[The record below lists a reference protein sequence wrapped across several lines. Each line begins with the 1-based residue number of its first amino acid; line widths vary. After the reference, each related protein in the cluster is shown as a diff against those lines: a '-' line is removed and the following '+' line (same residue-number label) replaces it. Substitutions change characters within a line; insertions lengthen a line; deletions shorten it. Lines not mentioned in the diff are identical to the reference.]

1 MMSAA
6 KRPSLI
12 AQIIGLTLAF
22 AGAGLVLS
30 AVVEIVYGTTSDW
43 QVLGLAGLV
52 SLAVGYGLRT
62 LTSVPDRILRLDVF
76 ASVTSSWLAMAVVGA
91 VPYLATGAIT
101 GLDRA
106 MFESVS
112 GFTTTGATVLG
123 AATDPTVFD
132 ASVGLLFWRSVTQW
146 LGGMG
151 VIVLVV
157 AVLPSVGS
165 WGMGLLEAE
174 APGPTGERLTPR
186 VTHTAQHLWAFYLG
200 FTVLTMLGYLVAGM
214 NLYDAASHSLTTVST
229 GGFSRYT
236 LSIAHFESAAIEW
249 VAIAAMFVAGSSF
262 TLLYR
267 LVRGKPGP
275 LLRSVEFRLYVT
287 VLAVATGLTW
297 FSSGE
302 PISGTGLR
310 NSLFTVTS
318 VVSTTGYGTADF
330 VGAWKPPAQAVLLI
344 LMPVGAMAGSTAGG
358 VKLVRVLA
366 VASLAHRETLAQL
379 HQKLIRPVRV
389 GRSLIDERIV
399 ARVVGFLVLV
409 LAAFG
414 GGGLLIALTGED
426 VITAFS
432 ASATTL
438 GNVGPGLGDVGPRSD
453 FAGLSVFARLV
464 CIVNML
470 LGRLEIY
477 PVLLALVKLPIPRA
491 RPLLARIFR
500 RRGATLTGLKER
512 VRDGVDAR
520 AELGLLG

>member
-1 MMSAA
+1 MML
-6 KRPSLI
+6 KRPRPSLI
-12 AQIIGLTLAF
+12 AQVIGLTLAF
-22 AGAGLVLS
+22 CGAGMALS
-30 AVVEIVYGTTSDW
+30 ALVEVVYGDTSDW
-43 QVLGLAGLV
+43 QILGLVGVATA
-52 SLAVGYGLRT
+52 AVGYGLRT
-62 LTSVPDRILRLDVF
+62 LTEVPDRILRLDVF
-76 ASVTSSWLAMAVVGA
+76 ASVTSAWLAMGAVGA
-91 VPYLATGAIT
+91 IPYLLTGTIT
-101 GLDRA
+101 GLDTA
-106 MFESVS
+106 LFETIS
-112 GFTTTGATVLG
+112 GFTTTGATVLP
-123 AATDPTVFD
+123 AAADPAVFD

-200 FTVLTMLGYLVAGM
+200 FTVLTLIGYLIAGM
-214 NLYDAASHSLTTVST
+214 NLYDASSHALTTVST

-236 LSIAHFESAAIEW
+236 LSIAHFESAAVEW

-267 LVRGKPGP
+267 LIRGKPGP
-275 LLRSVEFRLYVT
+275 LLRSIEFRLYVAVVSLAT
-287 VLAVATGLTW
+287 VLVFMSAGAEHRTGV
-297 FSSGE
+297 GV
-302 PISGTGLR
+302 R
-310 NSLFTVTS
+310 NALFTVTS

-330 VGAWKPPAQAVLLI
+330 VGEWMPAAQAVLLI

-366 VASLAHRETLAQL
+366 VASLAHRESLAQL
-379 HQKLIRPVRV
+379 HPQLVRPVRV
-389 GRSLIDERIV
+389 GSGLIDDRV
-399 ARVVGFLVLV
+399 VDRVVGFLILV

-414 GGGLLIALTGED
+414 GGGLLIALTGVD
-426 VITAFS
+426 IVTAFS

-464 CIVNML
+464 CMGNML

-477 PVLLALVKLPIPRA
+477 PILLALVKLPIPRL
-491 RPLLARIFR
+491 RPALARIFR
-500 RRGATLTGLKER
+500 RQSDLR
-512 VRDGVDAR
+512 
-520 AELGLLG
+520 LGS

>member
-1 MMSAA
+1 MMKSPE
-6 KRPSLI
+6 RSSLV

-22 AGAGLVLS
+22 AGAGLLLS
-30 AVVEIVYGTTSDW
+30 ALVEIVYGDTGDW
-43 QVLGLAGLV
+43 RILGVLGIASLV
-52 SLAVGYGLRT
+52 IGYGLRWF
-62 LTSVPDRILRLDVF
+62 TSVPDRILRLDVF
-76 ASVTSSWLAMAVVGA
+76 VSVTSSWLAMAVVGA
-91 VPYLATGAIT
+91 LPYLATGAIT
-101 GLDRA
+101 DLDMA
-106 MFESVS
+106 LFESVS
-112 GFTTTGATVLG
+112 GFTTTGATVLQSG
-123 AATDPTVFD
+123 SDPSVFD

-200 FTVLTMLGYLVAGM
+200 FTVLTMVGYLAAGM

-236 LSIAHFESAAIEW
+236 LSIAHFESTAVEW

-275 LLRSVEFRLYVT
+275 LIRSVEFRLYVAL
-287 VLAVATGLTW
+287 LAVATGMTW

-302 PISGTGLR
+302 PFAVTGLR
-310 NSLFTVTS
+310 NSLFTITS

-330 VGAWKPPAQAVLLI
+330 VGAWEPQAQAVVLI
-344 LMPVGAMAGSTAGG
+344 LMPIGAMAGSTAGG

-389 GRSLIDERIV
+389 GRSLIDDRV
-399 ARVVGFLVLV
+399 VNRVVGFLVLV

-453 FAGLSVFARLV
+453 FAGLTVFARLV

-477 PVLLALVKLPIPRA
+477 PVLLALVKLPVPRA
-491 RPLLARIFR
+491 RPMMARTFR
-500 RRGATLTGLKER
+500 RRNSVYVE
-512 VRDGVDAR
+512 V
-520 AELGLLG
+520 

>member
-1 MMSAA
+1 MRTGNR
-6 KRPSLI
+6 RPSI
-12 AQIIGLTLAF
+12 VAQIIGLTLAF
-22 AGAGLVLS
+22 AGAGLALS
-30 AVVEIVYGTTSDW
+30 AVVEIVYGDTGDW
-43 QVLGLAGLV
+43 RVLGL
-52 SLAVGYGLRT
+52 LAVLTSTAGYGLRV
-62 LTSVPDRILRLDVF
+62 LTSIPDRILRLDVF
-76 ASVTSSWLAMAVVGA
+76 VSVTSSWLTMAVVGA
-91 VPYLATGAIT
+91 LPYLATGTIT
-101 GLDRA
+101 ELDMA
-106 MFESVS
+106 MFESVA
-112 GFTTTGATVLG
+112 GFTTTGSTVLQSG
-123 AATDPTVFD
+123 SDPTVFD

-186 VTHTAQHLWAFYLG
+186 VTHTAQHLWAFYVG
-200 FTVLTMLGYLVAGM
+200 FTVLTIVGYLATGM
-214 NLYDAASHSLTTVST
+214 NLYDAASHSFTTVST

-236 LSIAHFESAAIEW
+236 LSIAHFESAATEW
-249 VAIAAMFVAGSSF
+249 VAIAAMLVAGSSF

-275 LLRSVEFRLYVT
+275 LLRSVEFRLYLALV
-287 VLAVATGLTW
+287 AVATGLVW

-302 PISGTGLR
+302 SFDVTGLR
-310 NSLFTVTS
+310 NSLFAVTS
-318 VVSTTGYGTADF
+318 IISTTGYGTADF
-330 VGAWKPPAQAVLLI
+330 GGVWEPPAQAVLLI
-344 LMPVGAMAGSTAGG
+344 LMPIGAMAGSTAGG

-389 GRSLIDERIV
+389 GQTLIDDRV
-399 ARVVGFLVLV
+399 VNRVVGFLVLV

-426 VITAFS
+426 IVTAFS

-438 GNVGPGLGDVGPRSD
+438 GNVGPGLGDIGPRSD
-453 FAGLSVFARLV
+453 FAGLTVFARLV
-464 CIVNML
+464 CIGNML

-477 PVLLALVKLPIPRA
+477 PVLLALVKLPVPRA
-491 RPLLARIFR
+491 RPALARTFR
-500 RRGATLTGLKER
+500 RRTNY
-512 VRDGVDAR
+512 VDA
-520 AELGLLG
+520 

>member
-1 MMSAA
+1 MTVRS
-6 KRPSLI
+6 RPSLI
-12 AQIIGLTLAF
+12 AQVIGLTLAF
-22 AGAGLVLS
+22 CGAGMTLS
-30 AVVEIVYGTTSDW
+30 ALVEVAYGDTGDW
-43 QVLGLAGLV
+43 RILGISGLATA
-52 SLAVGYGLRT
+52 AVGYGLRT

-76 ASVTSSWLAMAVVGA
+76 VSVTSAWLAMAVVGA
-91 VPYLATGAIT
+91 IPYVLTGSIT
-101 GLDRA
+101 DLDRA

-112 GFTTTGATVLG
+112 GFTTTGATVLRSG
-123 AATDPTVFD
+123 TDPTVFD

-186 VTHTAQHLWAFYLG
+186 VTHTAQHLWAFYVG
-200 FTVLTMLGYLVAGM
+200 FTVLTLAGYLAAGM
-214 NLYDAASHSLTTVST
+214 GLYDAASHALTTVST

-236 LSIAHFESAAIEW
+236 MSIAHFESAAVEL
-249 VAIAAMFVAGSSF
+249 VATAAMFIAGSSF

-275 LLRSVEFRLYVT
+275 LIRSVEFRLYVT
-287 VLAVATGLTW
+287 VVALATLLVFFAAGPEHRTGEG
-297 FSSGE
+297 F
-302 PISGTGLR
+302 R
-310 NSLFTVTS
+310 NALFTVAS

-330 VGAWKPPAQAVLLI
+330 VGEWAPSAQAVLLI

-379 HQKLIRPVRV
+379 HPRLIRPVRV
-389 GRSLIDERIV
+389 GAGLIDERIV
-399 ARVVGFLVLV
+399 DRVVGFLILV

-414 GGGLLIALTGED
+414 GGGLLIALTGVD
-426 VITAFS
+426 IVTAFS

-453 FAGLSVFARLV
+453 FADLTLFAKLV
-464 CIVNML
+464 CMANML

-477 PVLLALVKLPIPRA
+477 PILLALVKLPIPRL
-491 RPLLARIFR
+491 RPALARVFR
-500 RRGATLTGLKER
+500 HST
-512 VRDGVDAR
+512 DFQ
-520 AELGLLG
+520 LGS

>member
-1 MMSAA
+1 MVGTRS
-6 KRPSLI
+6 SLV
-12 AQIIGLTLAF
+12 AQIVGLTLAF
-22 AGAGLVLS
+22 CGAGMTLS
-30 AVVEIVYGTTSDW
+30 ALVEVVYGDTGDW
-43 QVLGLAGLV
+43 KVLGLVGLA
-52 SLAVGYGLRT
+52 SAAVGYGSRA

-76 ASVTSSWLAMAVVGA
+76 VSVTSAWIAMAVVGA
-91 VPYLATGAIT
+91 IPYLLTGAIT
-101 GLDRA
+101 DLDRA

-112 GFTTTGATVLG
+112 GFTTTGATVIQAG
-123 AATDPTVFD
+123 SDPTVFD
-132 ASVGLLFWRSVTQW
+132 VSVGLLFWRSVTQW

-186 VTHTAQHLWAFYLG
+186 VTHTAQHLWAFYIG
-200 FTVLTMLGYLVAGM
+200 FTVLTFLGYLLAGM
-214 NLYDAASHSLTTVST
+214 NLYDASSHALTTVST

-236 LSIAHFESAAIEW
+236 LSIAHFDSAAVEW

-275 LLRSVEFRLYVT
+275 LLRSVEFRLYVA
-287 VLAVATGLTW
+287 VVAVATMLVFLAAGAEHRTAV
-297 FSSGE
+297 
-302 PISGTGLR
+302 GLR
-310 NSLFTVTS
+310 NALFTVTS

-330 VGAWKPPAQAVLLI
+330 VGEWAPSAQAVLLI

-379 HQKLIRPVRV
+379 HPQLVRPVRV
-389 GRSLIDERIV
+389 GASLIDDRV
-399 ARVVGFLVLV
+399 VDRVVGFLILV

-414 GGGLLIALTGED
+414 GGGLLIALTGVD
-426 VITAFS
+426 IVTAFS

-453 FAGLSVFARLV
+453 FAGLSVLARLV
-464 CIVNML
+464 CIANML

-477 PVLLALVKLPIPRA
+477 PILLALVKLPVPRL
-491 RPLLARIFR
+491 RPALARMFR
-500 RRGATLTGLKER
+500 HSSDLQ
-512 VRDGVDAR
+512 
-520 AELGLLG
+520 LGS

>member
-1 MMSAA
+1 MMNGAQ
-6 KRPSLI
+6 RPSLI
-12 AQIIGLTLAF
+12 AQVIGLTLSF

-30 AVVEIVYGTTSDW
+30 AMVEIAYGDTGDW
-43 QVLGLAGLV
+43 RVLGILGLV
-52 SLAVGYGLRT
+52 TSVIGYGLRAF
-62 LTSVPDRILRLDVF
+62 TSIPDRILRLDVF
-76 ASVTSSWLAMAVVGA
+76 VSVTASWVSMAIVGSL
-91 VPYLATGAIT
+91 PFLATGTIT
-101 GLDRA
+101 DLDMA

-112 GFTTTGATVLG
+112 GFTTTGATVLRAG
-123 AATDPTVFD
+123 SDPTVFD

-186 VTHTAQHLWAFYLG
+186 VTHTAQHLWAFYVG
-200 FTVLTMLGYLVAGM
+200 FTVLTIVGYLAAGM

-236 LSIAHFESAAIEW
+236 LSIGHFESAAVEW

-267 LVRGKPGP
+267 LVRGRPGP
-275 LLRSVEFRLYVT
+275 LLRSVEFRLYVA
-287 VLAVATGLTW
+287 LIIVATGLTW
-297 FSSGE
+297 YSSGE
-302 PISGTGLR
+302 PGTLTGLR
-310 NSLFTVTS
+310 NSVFTVMA
-318 VVSTTGYGTADF
+318 VVTTTGYGTADF
-330 VGAWKPPAQAVLLI
+330 VGAWNPPAQAVLLI
-344 LMPVGAMAGSTAGG
+344 LMPIGAMAGSTAGG

-379 HQKLIRPVRV
+379 HQKLVRPVRV
-389 GRSLIDERIV
+389 GQSLIDDRV
-399 ARVVGFLVLV
+399 VDRVVGFLVLV

-426 VITAFS
+426 VVTAFS

-438 GNVGPGLGDVGPRSD
+438 GNVGPGLGDVGPRHD
-453 FAGLSVFARLV
+453 FAGLTVFARLV
-464 CIVNML
+464 CIANML

-477 PVLLALVKLPIPRA
+477 PVLLALVKLRIPRA
-491 RPLLARIFR
+491 RPLLARTFR
-500 RRGATLTGLKER
+500 RRQSIY
-512 VRDGVDAR
+512 VDA
-520 AELGLLG
+520 

>member
-1 MMSAA
+1 MIRGG

-22 AGAGLVLS
+22 CGAGLFLS
-30 AVVEIVYGTTSDW
+30 AFVEIVYGDSGDW
-43 QVLGLAGLV
+43 RILGLLGLIT
-52 SLAVGYGLRT
+52 SACGYVLRF

-76 ASVTSSWLAMAVVGA
+76 VSVTSSWLAMAVVGA
-91 VPYLATGAIT
+91 LPYLATGDMT
-101 GLDRA
+101 GLDMA
-106 MFESVS
+106 LFESVS
-112 GFTTTGATVLG
+112 GFTTTGATVLQAGPDG
-123 AATDPTVFD
+123 ADPTVFN

-174 APGPTGERLTPR
+174 SPGPTGERLTPR
-186 VTHTAQHLWAFYLG
+186 VTHTAQHLWAFYIG
-200 FTVLTMLGYLVAGM
+200 FTVLTIVGYLAAGM
-214 NLYDAASHSLTTVST
+214 NLYDAASHSFTTVST

-262 TLLYR
+262 SLLYR

-275 LLRSVEFRLYVT
+275 LMRSVEFRLYLAV
-287 VLAVATGLTW
+287 VAVATGLTW

-302 PISGTGLR
+302 SLSVTGVR

-389 GRSLIDERIV
+389 GHTLIDDRV
-399 ARVVGFLVLV
+399 VNRVVGFLVLV

-426 VITAFS
+426 VVTAFS
-432 ASATTL
+432 ASATTF

-453 FAGLSVFARLV
+453 FAGLAVFARLV
-464 CIVNML
+464 CIANML

-477 PVLLALVKLPIPRA
+477 PVLLALVKLPIPRV
-491 RPLLARIFR
+491 RPLLARTFR
-500 RRGATLTGLKER
+500 QRQA
-512 VRDGVDAR
+512 AY
-520 AELGLLG
+520 AEV

>member
-1 MMSAA
+1 MASRS
-6 KRPSLI
+6 RPSLV
-12 AQIIGLTLAF
+12 AQIVGLTLAF
-22 AGAGLVLS
+22 CGAGMTLS
-30 AVVEIVYGTTSDW
+30 ALVEVIYGDTSDW
-43 QVLGLAGLV
+43 QVLGLAGLI
-52 SLAVGYGLRT
+52 SAALGYAMRT

-76 ASVTSSWLAMAVVGA
+76 VSVTSAWLAMAAVGA
-91 VPYLATGAIT
+91 IPFLLTGTIT
-101 GLDRA
+101 SLDMA
-106 MFESVS
+106 VFESVS
-112 GFTTTGATVLG
+112 GFTTTGATVLRSG
-123 AATDPTVFD
+123 SDPTVFD

-200 FTVLTMLGYLVAGM
+200 FTVLTFLGYLIAGM
-214 NLYDAASHSLTTVST
+214 NVYDAASHALTTVST

-236 LSIAHFESAAIEW
+236 LSMAHFESAAVEW
-249 VAIAAMFVAGSSF
+249 VAIMAMFIAGSSF

-275 LLRSVEFRLYVT
+275 LLRSVEFRLYV
-287 VLAVATGLTW
+287 AVVAAATTIVF
-297 FSSGE
+297 FSAGAEHLSSVGF
-302 PISGTGLR
+302 R
-310 NSLFTVTS
+310 NSLFTVLA

-330 VGAWKPPAQAVLLI
+330 VGEWAPAAQSVLLI

-379 HQKLIRPVRV
+379 HPQLVRPVRV
-389 GRSLIDERIV
+389 GTTLIDDRV
-399 ARVVGFLVLV
+399 VNRVVGFLILV

-426 VITAFS
+426 IVTAFS

-453 FAGLSVFARLV
+453 FAGLTVFARLV
-464 CIVNML
+464 CVANML

-477 PVLLALVKLPIPRA
+477 PILLALVKLPVPGL
-491 RPLLARIFR
+491 RPALSRVFR
-500 RRGATLTGLKER
+500 HSSDLH
-512 VRDGVDAR
+512 
-520 AELGLLG
+520 LGSRSGTAPSR

>member
-1 MMSAA
+1 MM
-6 KRPSLI
+6 RPTRLPSLV

-22 AGAGLVLS
+22 CGAGLLLS
-30 AVVEIVYGTTSDW
+30 ALVEIVYGDTGDW
-43 QVLGLAGLV
+43 RSLGVLGLV
-52 SLAVGYGLRT
+52 SLLVGYVMRSV
-62 LTSVPDRILRLDVF
+62 TSVPDRILRLDVF
-76 ASVTSSWLAMAVVGA
+76 VSVTSSWLAMAAVGA
-91 VPYLATGAIT
+91 LPYVATGTIT
-101 GLDRA
+101 GVDLA
-106 MFESVS
+106 LFESVS
-112 GFTTTGATVLG
+112 GFTTTGATVLQAG
-123 AATDPTVFD
+123 DEPIVFD

-186 VTHTAQHLWAFYLG
+186 VTRTAQHLWAFYVG
-200 FTVLTMLGYLVAGM
+200 FTVLTMIGYMAAGM
-214 NLYDAASHSLTTVST
+214 SLYDAASHSLTTVST

-236 LSIAHFESAAIEW
+236 LSIAHFESSAVEW

-275 LLRSVEFRLYVT
+275 LLRSVEFRLYVA
-287 VLAVATGLTW
+287 VVAVAVSLTW
-297 FSSGE
+297 FASGE
-302 PISGTGLR
+302 PATVSGLR

-318 VVSTTGYGTADF
+318 IVSTTGYGTADF
-330 VGAWKPPAQAVLLI
+330 VGAWEPPAQAVLLI
-344 LMPVGAMAGSTAGG
+344 LMPIGAMAGSTAGG

-379 HQKLIRPVRV
+379 HQHLIRPVRV
-389 GRSLIDERIV
+389 GRSLIADRV
-399 ARVVGFLVLV
+399 VDRVVGFLVLV

-414 GGGLLIALTGED
+414 GSGLLIALTGED
-426 VITAFS
+426 VVTAFS
-432 ASATTL
+432 AAATTL

-453 FAGLSVFARLV
+453 FAGLTWFARLV
-464 CIVNML
+464 CMVNML

-491 RPLLARIFR
+491 RPLLARTFR
-500 RRGATLTGLKER
+500 N
-512 VRDGVDAR
+512 RDSIYR
-520 AELGLLG
+520 P

>member
-1 MMSAA
+1 MRNGTKPS
-6 KRPSLI
+6 SLI

-22 AGAGLVLS
+22 AGAGLILS
-30 AVVEIVYGTTSDW
+30 ALVELVYGDTGEW
-43 QVLGLAGLV
+43 RVLGLLGLV
-52 SLAVGYGLRT
+52 TSLIGYGLRAFT
-62 LTSVPDRILRLDVF
+62 EIPDRILRLDVF
-76 ASVTSSWLAMAVVGA
+76 VSVTASWLSMALVGML
-91 VPYLATGAIT
+91 PFLATGTIT
-101 GLDRA
+101 DLDMA
-106 MFESVS
+106 LFESVS
-112 GFTTTGATVLG
+112 GFTTTGATVLQAG
-123 AATDPTVFD
+123 SDPTVFD

-186 VTHTAQHLWAFYLG
+186 VTHTAQHLWAFYAG
-200 FTVLTMLGYLVAGM
+200 FTVLTIVGYLAAGM
-214 NLYDAASHSLTTVST
+214 NLYDAASHSFTTVST

-236 LSIAHFESAAIEW
+236 LSIAHFESAAVEW

-275 LLRSVEFRLYVT
+275 LIRSVEFRLYV
-287 VLAVATGLTW
+287 VLVIVATCLTW
-297 FSSGE
+297 YSSGE
-302 PISGTGLR
+302 PGTVTGLR
-310 NSLFTVTS
+310 NSLFTVMA
-318 VVSTTGYGTADF
+318 VVTTTGYGTADF
-330 VGAWKPPAQAVLLI
+330 VGDWQPPAQAVLLI
-344 LMPVGAMAGSTAGG
+344 LMPIGAMAGSTAGG

-389 GRSLIDERIV
+389 GRTLIDERV
-399 ARVVGFLVLV
+399 VHRVVGFLVLV

-414 GGGLLIALTGED
+414 GAGLLIALTGED
-426 VITAFS
+426 VVTAFS

-453 FAGLSVFARLV
+453 FAGLTIFARLV
-464 CIVNML
+464 CIGNML

-491 RPLLARIFR
+491 RPLLARTFR
-500 RRGATLTGLKER
+500 RHESIY
-512 VRDGVDAR
+512 VDA
-520 AELGLLG
+520 

>member
-1 MMSAA
+1 M
-6 KRPSLI
+6 KNGIRRPSLI

-22 AGAGLVLS
+22 SGAGLALS
-30 AVVEIVYGTTSDW
+30 ALVEIVYGNSGDW
-43 QVLGLAGLV
+43 RILGLLGLV
-52 SLAVGYGLRT
+52 TSAVGYALRIF
-62 LTSVPDRILRLDVF
+62 TSVPDRILRLDVF
-76 ASVTSSWLAMAVVGA
+76 VSVTSSWLAMAVVGTL
-91 VPYLATGAIT
+91 PYLATGAIT
-101 GLDRA
+101 SLDMA
-106 MFESVS
+106 LFESMS
-112 GFTTTGATVLG
+112 GFTTTGATVLQ
-123 AATDPTVFD
+123 AADDPTVFD

-186 VTHTAQHLWAFYLG
+186 VTHTAQHLWAFYVG
-200 FTVLTMLGYLVAGM
+200 FTLLTVIGYLAAGM

-236 LSIAHFESAAIEW
+236 LSIAHFESTAVEW
-249 VAIAAMFVAGSSF
+249 VAIVAMFVAGSSF

-275 LLRSVEFRLYVT
+275 LLRSVEFRFYVAL
-287 VLAVATGLTW
+287 VAVATGLVW

-302 PISGTGLR
+302 PFSTTGMR
-310 NSLFTVTS
+310 NALFTVTS
-318 VVSTTGYGTADF
+318 IVSTTGYGTADF
-330 VGAWKPPAQAVLLI
+330 VGVWEPPAQAVLLL
-344 LMPVGAMAGSTAGG
+344 LMPIGAMAGSTAGG

-366 VASLAHRETLAQL
+366 VASLAHREALAQL

-389 GRSLIDERIV
+389 GHTLIDDRV
-399 ARVVGFLVLV
+399 VNRVVGFLVLV

-414 GGGLLIALTGED
+414 GSGLLIALTGED
-426 VITAFS
+426 VVTAFS

-453 FAGLSVFARLV
+453 FAGLTVFARLV
-464 CIVNML
+464 AIVNML

-477 PVLLALVKLPIPRA
+477 PVMLALVKLPIPRA
-491 RPLLARIFR
+491 RPLMARLFR
-500 RRGATLTGLKER
+500 QRES
-512 VRDGVDAR
+512 VYVDA
-520 AELGLLG
+520 